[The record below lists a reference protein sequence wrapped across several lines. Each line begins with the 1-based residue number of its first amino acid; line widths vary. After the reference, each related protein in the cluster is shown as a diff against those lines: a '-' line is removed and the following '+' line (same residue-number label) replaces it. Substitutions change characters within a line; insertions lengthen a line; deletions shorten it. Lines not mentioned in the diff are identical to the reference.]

1 MSPRFLALA
10 AFCLLLFCCSLNA
23 QPGLIGHWSFD
34 EASGLTAFD
43 QTANANH
50 GTLVNAARVPGIVG
64 GAVFLDGTGEIDLGV
79 PSNLAPTTG
88 ITLEAW
94 YKPISFVGTGN
105 DPIFDRGGVEHDLPA
120 PYQFHLGVQG
130 NLRGPFPDSL
140 GDFLFD
146 LSINGVESQI
156 RKNNIWTPGHWYH
169 VVATWNGTTQKL
181 FVNGIIVASANRS
194 GLLDDYGNTMHFGGF
209 SNLPYKLRGTL
220 DELRIY
226 DRALTDDE
234 ILDHFHNPGGEVAQ
248 TVIRIEKSHNSLQGY
263 FEEISIQ
270 EFFGDYEF
278 GGFDFLIAYD
288 PSGLAFVSAEIG
300 SAIDASGCGWEYFT
314 YRHGAEGN
322 CGGPCP
328 SGLIR
333 IVALA
338 DVINGANHPGCFD
351 IPNGGELAKLKFLV
365 TDDRN
370 FECQYLPIRFV
381 WIDCGDNSISSV
393 TGDTLYISDKVFEF
407 ENSDPTIH
415 PDFEIT
421 GVDCGSSPHY
431 GGACA
436 ECDTSLKYEPLRQ
449 IYFWNG
455 GIDIVCADSIDARGD
470 LNLNGIAY
478 EIADAVTYTNFFL
491 HGYSALNVLPGP
503 REAQIA
509 ASDVNKD
516 GIPLTVGD
524 LVYLLRVIVG
534 DALPL
539 PKLAPFAGS
548 TDIAFDGAFTSS
560 SSSQLAAVVAE
571 FTTLGNCTVVG
582 SDLLTVEGYQADG
595 VLRVLVYPGI
605 ENPKRY
611 LESGTHTL
619 FTVIGEAQLVSAQSA
634 DAHGN
639 LLSTHLQHA
648 ALPTEFQLSQ
658 NVPNPFNPSTRI
670 TLNLPVLSN
679 WRLEIINVAGQTVS
693 EFSGRGVGLV
703 SVDWDARSMPSGV
716 YFYRAT
722 AGSQTATRKMLLL
735 K

>member
-1 MSPRFLALA
+1 MSLRFLAA
-10 AFCLLLFCCSLNA
+10 AACLFGFCLSLSA

-34 EASGLTAFD
+34 ESSGLTVYD
-43 QTANANH
+43 QTGNANH
-50 GTLVNAARVPGIVG
+50 GTLVNATRVPGIVG
-64 GAVFLDGTGEIDLGV
+64 GAVFLDGTGEVDLSI
-79 PSNLAPTTG
+79 PNNLAPTTG

-94 YKPISFVGTGN
+94 YKSISFLGTGN
-105 DPIFDRGGVEHDLPA
+105 DPIFDRGGIAHDLPA

-130 NLRGPFPDSL
+130 NERTMHPNNT

-146 LSINGVESQI
+146 LGINGGWSQI
-156 RKNNIWTPGHWYH
+156 RKNAIWTPGYWYH
-169 VVATWNGTTQKL
+169 VVGTWDGTTQKL
-181 FVNGIIVASANRS
+181 YVNGIIVAAATRPGVLS
-194 GLLDDYGNTMHFGGF
+194 DFGNTMHFGGF
-209 SNLPYKLRGTL
+209 SNLPYKLEGTI

-234 ILDHFHNPGGEVAQ
+234 ILYHFHHPGGEVAQ
-248 TVIRIEKSHNSLQGY
+248 TIIRIEKTHNSLQGH
-263 FEEISIQ
+263 FEEVSIQ

-278 GGFDFLIAYD
+278 GGFDFLLAYD
-288 PSGLAFVSAEIG
+288 PTGLAFISAEIG
-300 SAIDASGCGWEYFT
+300 SAIDAAGCGWEYFT

-491 HGYSALNVLPGP
+491 YGYPALSILPGP

-524 LVYLLRVIVG
+524 LVYLLRVVVG

-548 TDIAFDGAFTSS
+548 TDIRFDGAFTSS
-560 SSSQLAAVVAE
+560 SAAQLGAVFAE
-571 FTTLGNCTVVG
+571 FKTTGNCTVVA
-582 SDLLTVEGYQADG
+582 SDLMPVESYQADG

-605 ENPKRY
+605 ENPGGY

-619 FTVIGEAQLVSAQSA
+619 STVTGAAQLSTVQASDAQ
-634 DAHGN
+634 GN
-639 LLSTHLQHA
+639 LLSVSLRHA
-648 ALPTEFQLSQ
+648 TLPSEFQLSQ

-670 TLNLPVLSN
+670 TLNLPVHSD

-693 EFSGRGVGLV
+693 EFTGRGVGLV

-722 AGSQTATRKMLLL
+722 AGSESATRKMLLL